1 MVVGFREIRN
11 HAMLPKTLIVFAVA
25 GALSSLAQQAIA
37 QDSRPVHEGGWPIQ
51 NGVKHQPT
59 RGEVGGEFSRIQQD
73 ETDQL
78 YDELMSNSAGGTHHP
93 GIARM
98 R

>member
-1 MVVGFREIRN
+1 MSHKR
-11 HAMLPKTLIVFAVA
+11 LIVFALA
-25 GALSSLAQQAIA
+25 GTLSCLAQQAIA
-37 QDSRPVHEGGWPIQ
+37 QNSSSVHEGAWPIE

-59 RGEVGGEFSRIQQD
+59 RGAVGGEFSKSQQE
-73 ETDQL
+73 ETDKL
-78 YDELMSNSAGGTHHP
+78 YDELMSNSFAGTHHP

>member
-1 MVVGFREIRN
+1 MFCR
-11 HAMLPKTLIVFAVA
+11 TLIALALA

-37 QDSRPVHEGGWPIQ
+37 QDSRPLHEGDWPIQ

-59 RGEVGGEFSRIQQD
+59 RSAVGSEFSKGQAE
-73 ETDQL
+73 ETDRL
-78 YDELMSNSAGGTHHP
+78 YNELMSNSFGGTRHT

>member
-1 MVVGFREIRN
+1 MSQKR
-11 HAMLPKTLIVFAVA
+11 LIVFALV
-25 GALSSLAQQAIA
+25 GPLSCLAQQAIA
-37 QDSRPVHEGGWPIQ
+37 QNSSSVHEGNWPIE

-59 RGEVGGEFSRIQQD
+59 RSAVGGEFSRSQQE
-73 ETDQL
+73 ETDRL
-78 YDELMSNSAGGTHHP
+78 YNELMSNSLSATHHA

>member
-1 MVVGFREIRN
+1 MSQKR
-11 HAMLPKTLIVFAVA
+11 LIVFALV
-25 GALSSLAQQAIA
+25 GPLSMAQQAIA
-37 QDSRPVHEGGWPIQ
+37 QNTSSVHEGNWPIE

-59 RGEVGGEFSRIQQD
+59 RSAVGGEFSRSQQE
-73 ETDQL
+73 ETERL
-78 YDELMSNSAGGTHHP
+78 YNELMSNSLSATHHA

>member
-1 MVVGFREIRN
+1 MSYQR
-11 HAMLPKTLIVFAVA
+11 LIVFALV
-25 GALSSLAQQAIA
+25 GALSCLAQQAIA
-37 QDSRPVHEGGWPIQ
+37 QNSPPVHGEDWPIQ

-59 RGEVGGEFSRIQQD
+59 RGEVGGEFSRSQQE
-73 ETDQL
+73 ETDRL
-78 YDELMSNSAGGTHHP
+78 YNELMSNGLSSTHHT